1 MARRHKPRRG
11 SLGFSPRKRSARAL
25 PRVRSWAL
33 APTKAPAIEGFA
45 GFKVGMTHA
54 FLVDYR
60 KRSTTAGQ
68 ELSVPVTVVE
78 VPPMRAVGARIYAR
92 NPYGKRVVAEVWGEN
107 PVQEIGRRISPHP
120 PSSPEARLAFGH
132 AAGED
137 VRLIVHTQPHL
148 ITGVSSKTPE
158 IFEVRVAGDQFEDRR
173 AFALTAVGTEVSVDQ
188 LTAEGQFLDV
198 IGVTKGFGFQG
209 HIQRW
214 GVKLQPRKN
223 SKHRRMIGTLGPHN
237 PSFVTYRVPQAGQT
251 GYHRRTQL
259 NMRVLKVV
267 RDPRTDP
274 ITPAGG
280 FPHYGEVRS
289 ACIVLHGSL
298 PGPAK
303 RLLRFRT
310 PMRAR
315 VSTVEKVDL
324 RYFSTRSKQ
333 GA

>member
-1 MARRHKPRRG
+1 MARRHRPRRG
-11 SLGFSPRKRSARAL
+11 SLAFSPRSRAVRQV
-25 PRVRSWAL
+25 PRIRSWA
-33 APTKAPAIEGFA
+33 PGTKPAAIEGFA

-54 FLVDYR
+54 LIVDYR

-68 ELSVPVTVVE
+68 EVAVPVTVVE
-78 VPPMRAVGARIYAR
+78 VPPLRIVGARLYAR
-92 NPYGKRVVAEVWGEN
+92 NPYGSRVVSEVWTSGLADELT
-107 PVQEIGRRISPHP
+107 RRIPKHP
-120 PSSPEARLAFGH
+120 PSSPETVETFGKTS
-132 AAGED
+132 GDE
-137 VRLIVHTQPHL
+137 VRLIVHTQPQL
-148 ITGVSSKTPE
+148 ITGTGSKNPNL
-158 IFEVRVAGDQFEDRR
+158 FEVRVSGEKFEERR
-173 AFALTAVGTEVSVDQ
+173 AFALQQLGQEVPADR
-188 LTAEGQFLDV
+188 LTKEGEFLDV

-237 PSFVTYRVPQAGQT
+237 PSFVTYRIPQAGQQ
-251 GYHRRTQL
+251 GYHRRTQF
-259 NMRVLKVV
+259 NMRVLKIV
-267 RDPRTDP
+267 RDPRADP

-280 FPHYGEVRS
+280 FPHYGEVQN

-303 RLLRFRT
+303 RLLRFRA
-310 PMRAR
+310 PMRSQV
-315 VSTVEKVDL
+315 VSVEKVDL

>member
-1 MARRHKPRRG
+1 
-11 SLGFSPRKRSARAL
+11 
-25 PRVRSWAL
+25 VRSWPSGPAK
-33 APTKAPAIEGFA
+33 PTIEGFA
-45 GFKVGMTHA
+45 GYKVGMTHA
-54 FLVDYR
+54 FIVDYR

-68 ELSVPVTVVE
+68 EVSVPVTVVE
-78 VPPMRAVGARIYAR
+78 VPPLKVVAARIYAR
-92 NPYGKRVVAEVWGEN
+92 GPYGARVAGEVWAGN
-107 PVQEIGRRISPHP
+107 PIVELGRRIPTHP
-120 PSSPEARLAFGH
+120 ASDAETLSKFGGLAGD
-132 AAGED
+132 D
-137 VRLIVHTQPHL
+137 VRLVVHTQPQL
-148 ITGVSSKTPE
+148 VTGTPSKTPHL
-158 IFEVRVAGDQFEDRR
+158 FEVRVSGEKFEERR
-173 AFALTAVGTEVSVDQ
+173 AFAVQQLGLELSADQ
-188 LTAEGQFLDV
+188 LAREGEFLDV

-237 PSFVTYRVPQAGQT
+237 PSFVTYRIPQAGQQ
-251 GYHRRTQL
+251 GYHRRTQFNL
-259 NMRVLKVV
+259 RILKVV

-274 ITPAGG
+274 VTPAGG

-289 ACIVLHGSL
+289 ACLVLHGSL

-310 PMRAR
+310 PMRSR
-315 VSTVEKVDL
+315 VATVEKVDL

>member
-1 MARRHKPRRG
+1 MARHRPRRG
-11 SLGFSPRKRSARAL
+11 SLAFSPRSRSARAL
-25 PRVRSWAL
+25 PRVRSW
-33 APTKAPAIEGFA
+33 PDGPKQPAIEGFA

-54 FLVDYR
+54 FIVDYR

-68 ELSVPVTVVE
+68 EVSVPVTVVE
-78 VPPMRAVGARIYAR
+78 VPPLRIVGARLYER
-92 NPYGKRVVAEVWGEN
+92 YPYGMRIVAEVWGSGLPEE
-107 PVQEIGRRISPHP
+107 VARRIPPHP
-120 PSSPEARLAFGH
+120 ASSPEALAAFGEKH
-132 AAGED
+132 GDE
-137 VRLIVHTQPHL
+137 VRLIALTQPQL
-148 ITGVSSKTPE
+148 ITGTGSKAPE
-158 IFEVRVAGDQFEDRR
+158 IFELRVSGEKYDERR
-173 AFALTAVGTEVSVDQ
+173 AFALQKLGQEVPVDQ
-188 LTAEGQFLDV
+188 LTREGEFVDV

-237 PSFVTYRVPQAGQT
+237 PSFVSYRIPQAGQQ
-251 GYHRRTQL
+251 GYHRRTQF

-267 RDPRTDP
+267 RDPRTEP
-274 ITPAGG
+274 IAPAGG
-280 FPHYGEVRS
+280 FLHYGEVRS

-303 RLLRFRT
+303 RLLRFRA
-310 PMRAR
+310 PMRSR
-315 VSTVEKVDL
+315 VATVEKVDL